1 MHLDLLRGDY
11 AIAKLAPD
19 AAIPEWAG
27 GELVSIT
34 RTGDELSIICAT
46 IPPEVDGERGWRCLK
61 VRGPLD
67 FSLTGVLASIAAPLA
82 EAAVP
87 IFSISTFDTD
97 YILVREFDLERA
109 KQALIRAGHAL
120 GGGSPDAVA

>member
-1 MHLDLLRGDY
+1 M
-11 AIAKLAPD
+11 AKLAPD

-34 RTGDELSIICAT
+34 RTADELSIICAT

-67 FSLTGVLASIAAPLA
+67 FSLTGVLASIAGPLA
-82 EAAVP
+82 DAAVP

-109 KQALIRAGHAL
+109 KQALIRAGHVL
-120 GGGSPDAVA
+120 GGGSAMQ